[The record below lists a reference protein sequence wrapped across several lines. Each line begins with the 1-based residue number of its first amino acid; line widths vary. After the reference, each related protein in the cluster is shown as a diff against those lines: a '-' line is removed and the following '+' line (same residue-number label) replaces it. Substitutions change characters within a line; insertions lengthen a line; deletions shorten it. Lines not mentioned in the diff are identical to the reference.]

1 MSIETLVA
9 ECQTEIFR
17 IKESQCLLH
26 RYIRWVSML
35 RLLLFLM
42 ALLSICFYIAGQ
54 KAPLLPVISVV
65 GFMLFLVLVKYHTRL
80 YARYSYDDI
89 RLSVCRSDLA
99 HLSEDYSKQRN
110 GAKYVNTAHDYAYD
124 IDLYGQN
131 SLFQMINRTCS
142 DVGSRQLA
150 DLLEK
155 PLTEAKAICEQ
166 QQLLQKLATDGEFLT
181 RFRVEMLSSAAED
194 YQTNGNKGEETLL
207 SLDNVSWKTWASQP
221 NSFAGKWMYHLLIP
235 FAACINLLVWGA
247 AIGDAHSYSQALLVT
262 VLFATIASVFT
273 ARITRKQQEFS
284 HHLRTLSLMAPAIGL
299 IEQMSLLNLTNTSA
313 SSTIRRLRK
322 LMDALDRRNNV
333 LLLFLL
339 NGLFFWEIHQ
349 MIRLERWKRT
359 YAARIPSWINA
370 LAKADAY
377 VSMALFVRHHPNYT
391 WPRAKESDKDF
402 IYKATALSHPLMK
415 QGTCV
420 ANPIEIV
427 GSPFFLVITGANMA
441 GKSTYLRTIS
451 VNYLLACV
459 GLPVCGERMTFTPAR
474 LLTSLRTTDSLSN
487 GESYFFAELKRMKL
501 IIDSLKA
508 GERLFIVL
516 DEILRGTNSVD
527 KQKGSLALLKQLIH
541 LQTNGIIATHDLLLG
556 TLADHYPTHVRNHC
570 FEADIQNNQLTF
582 PYRLRPGI
590 AQNMNACFL
599 MQQMG
604 IGNGEW

>member
-9 ECQTEIFR
+9 ECQAEISCIEKKQYR
-17 IKESQCLLH
+17 LH

-35 RLLLFLM
+35 RLVLFLT
-42 ALLSICFYIAGQ
+42 ALSSICFYIAGQ

-65 GFMLFLVLVKYHTRL
+65 GFVLFLVLVKYHTRL
-80 YARYSYDDI
+80 FARYSYNDVK
-89 RLSVCRSDLA
+89 LSVCRSDLA
-99 HLSEDYSKQRN
+99 HLSEDYSGQRN
-110 GAKYVNTAHDYAYD
+110 GAEYVDTTHDYAYD
-124 IDLYGQN
+124 IDLYGRS
-131 SLFQMINRTCS
+131 SLFQMMNRTCS

-150 DLLEK
+150 TLLGK
-155 PLTEAKAICEQ
+155 PLTEAQTISER
-166 QQLLQKLATDGEFLT
+166 QQLFKKLATDGEFLT
-181 RFRVEMLSSAAED
+181 RIRVEMLSAAKED
-194 YQTNGNKGEETLL
+194 YRTNGNKGEETLL
-207 SLDNVSWKTWASQP
+207 SLNNASWKAWETQP
-221 NSFAGKWMYHLLIP
+221 NSFAGKWVYRLLIP
-235 FAACINLLVWGA
+235 LSACINLLAWGA
-247 AIGDAHSYSQALLVT
+247 AIKEVVSYSQALLVT

-273 ARITRKQQEFS
+273 TRITRKQQEFS
-284 HHLRTLSLMAPAIGL
+284 HHLRTLSLVAPAIGL
-299 IEQMSLLNLTNTSA
+299 IEQMSVFNLTNTSA
-313 SSTIRRLRK
+313 SSAIRRLRK

-359 YAARIPSWINA
+359 YATHISSWMDA
-370 LAKADAY
+370 LAQVDAY
-377 VSMALFVRHHPNYT
+377 TSMALFVRHHPNYT
-391 WPRAKESDKDF
+391 WPEVKDTGF
-402 IYKATALSHPLMK
+402 IYQATSLSHPLMRH
-415 QGTCV
+415 GTCV
-420 ANPIEIV
+420 PNPIKII
-427 GSPFFLVITGANMA
+427 GKPFFLVITGANMA
-441 GKSTYLRTIS
+441 GKSTYLRTVS

-459 GLPVCGERMTFTPAR
+459 GLPVCGEGMTFTPAR
-474 LLTSLRTTDSLSN
+474 LLTSLRTADSLRD
-487 GESYFFAELKRMKL
+487 GESYFFAELKRLKF

-541 LQTNGIIATHDLLLG
+541 LQANGIIATHDLLLG
-556 TLADHYPTHVRNHC
+556 TLVDHYPTHVRNHC

-604 IGNGEW
+604 IGDGEW